1 MLNKLIYFIFFVNHI
16 FPCAVCYGAPDDPV
30 TLGINK
36 AILFLLF
43 MIVFVL
49 LCIIYWITTLVKR
62 SNKIKI

>member
-1 MLNKLIYFIFFVNHI
+1 MIGKFLYLILFMNFI

-43 MIVFVL
+43 IIVFVL
-49 LCIIYWITTLVKR
+49 SCIIYWIMTLVKR
-62 SNKIKI
+62 SNEINI